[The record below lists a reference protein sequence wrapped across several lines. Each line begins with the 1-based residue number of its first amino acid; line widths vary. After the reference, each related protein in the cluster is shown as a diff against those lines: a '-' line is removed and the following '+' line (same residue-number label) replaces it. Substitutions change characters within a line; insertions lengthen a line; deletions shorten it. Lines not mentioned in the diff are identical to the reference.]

1 MREWIME
8 QGIIFY
14 FFCSAGVLGAAAAA
28 AANHVYK
35 RLIKE
40 ADAMENSEHR
50 LIKYIKLKYSSYYTL
65 GLKANDEKAMVKR
78 YLYRYKIG
86 PLTLMAWSKMGLAA
100 LGLVVLACMG
110 LVLYGLNAGADFA
123 DMFSMIVLAAMVS
136 LVLGMQYK
144 LYGFRDKQ
152 SVFCAQMEDN
162 LQNFL
167 KNKIEYGHVLKRQ
180 SSDAKVQETV
190 KNVREMNSSNMPVAK
205 AEKHGDSQ
213 KGAGNLAYVNAGE
226 GSSAMTNSKSAAA
239 AREPINERREHMW
252 HGRKAQGQAAAAAYN
267 SKKQA
272 KKAEDSIYSK
282 AALQLADG
290 FGAEEIDAQVVED
303 ILKEFLN

>member
-8 QGIIFY
+8 QGILFY
-14 FFCSAGVLGAAAAA
+14 FFCSAGVLGAAATAM
-28 AANHVYK
+28 ANRTYK

-86 PLTLMAWSKMGLAA
+86 PLTLMTWSKMGLAM
-100 LGLVVLACMG
+100 LGAVVLACMG
-110 LVLYGLNAGADFA
+110 MMLYSLNNGAAFS
-123 DMFSMIVLAAMVS
+123 DMFSMIVAAAMVS

-144 LYGFRDKQ
+144 LYGFKDKQ

-180 SSDAKVQETV
+180 SGTDIAADA
-190 KNVREMNSSNMPVAK
+190 
-205 AEKHGDSQ
+205 AEEKRRAPAENFSE
-213 KGAGNLAYVNAGE
+213 NAGE
-226 GSSAMTNSKSAAA
+226 KVYLSKEHSG
-239 AREPINERREHMW
+239 RERREYLRHE
-252 HGRKAQGQAAAAAYN
+252 RKAEMQGQSQAAAAGHGRKN
-267 SKKQA
+267 TIKKT
-272 KKAEDSIYSK
+272 EDSIYTK

-290 FGAEEIDAQVVED
+290 FGTEEIDAGVVED